1 MLVLNFYHSP
11 VYLKSFRNLYQNST
25 CPTSHRQSKE
35 VEVVPY
41 RYLSSRLLFYN
52 VSGNLEI
59 FDRQV
64 FLK

>member
-11 VYLKSFRNLYQNST
+11 VYLKSFRHLYQNST

-35 VEVVPY
+35 VEVVRY
-41 RYLSSRLLFYN
+41 RYLSSR
-52 VSGNLEI
+52 GNLEI
-59 FDRQV
+59 FDRRV